1 MLQNFGGMGAQE
13 QLAAGRARSSISL
26 AENGA
31 DIIAVDIC
39 GPTDSNPYPLASSED
54 LGETVA
60 LVEKTGQRALAVE
73 ADVRS
78 REQLRAAVDA
88 GVTKLGGLHIVVAN
102 AGILPMAMGD
112 PRGMDF
118 VDAVDVDFVGVVSTV
133 GAALPVLGAV
143 VDRRDAFDGR
153 ADAGSN
159 NTATMDLAVRAMA
172 GRSAH
177 WLGTPNRWRCS
188 WRRK

>member
-1 MLQNFGGMGAQE
+1 M
-13 QLAAGRARSSISL
+13 
-26 AENGA
+26 AEDGA

-143 VDRRDAFDGR
+143 RR
-153 ADAGSN
+153 S
-159 NTATMDLAVRAMA
+159 
-172 GRSAH
+172 S
-177 WLGTPNRWRCS
+177 
-188 WRRK
+188 